1 MPDEDAPEEHEP
13 DDADFVDDDLEEEA
27 DEAEEAG
34 AELIARLVYEVP
46 LQRRKEQREDNQ
58 TLDNRLSTT
67 RTVSAGM
74 VALLAAAFVLAGDSA
89 NEVLAHGEVRASVI
103 TTAALFIATFS
114 ASFVPYLTQA
124 DVGSPWMDD
133 FMASAREMAPIS
145 LMWALGEAIAIATEL
160 NQPRLKRK
168 ALWVN
173 IATALATLTGISI
186 AVTVI
191 LAVAAAGSST

>member
-1 MPDEDAPEEHEP
+1 MPDDAPEEQEP
-13 DDADFVDDDLEEEA
+13 DDADFEDDDLEEEA

-103 TTAALFIATFS
+103 TTAALFIATFA

>member
-13 DDADFVDDDLEEEA
+13 DDADFEDDDLEEEA
-27 DEAEEAG
+27 DEAG

-103 TTAALFIATFS
+103 TTAALFIATFA

>member
-1 MPDEDAPEEHEP
+1 MPDEDAPEEREP
-13 DDADFVDDDLEEEA
+13 DDADFEEDDLEEEA
-27 DEAEEAG
+27 DD
-34 AELIARLVYEVP
+34 AELIARLVYEIP

-103 TTAALFIATFS
+103 TTAALFIATFI
-114 ASFVPYLTQA
+114 ASFVPYLTQT
-124 DVGSPWMDD
+124 DVGGPSMSR
-133 FMASAREMAPIS
+133 FMTSARTVDSIS
-145 LMWALGEAIAIATEL
+145 LLWMLGETIAAATDA

-168 ALWVN
+168 ARWVN
-173 IATALATLTGISI
+173 VATALATLTGISI

-191 LAVAAAGSST
+191 LAVAAAGPSI